1 MSGNRKDRFKTLL
14 RTFPDSAQSLLQHLP
29 EQGGKLSRKTC
40 NKLMRWLDIPMEA
53 LMIRLLPLAKVFS
66 TAPISEFHVGAVALA
81 GKGPDE
87 TAMNLYLGANM
98 EFKHL
103 VLNMALHAEQA
114 AVMNAW
120 HQGADRLNAIA
131 TSEPPCGHCRQFLHE
146 LADPTEVI
154 VLRPAGEG
162 DVYQRNRLSE
172 LLPGAIAPCNLGN
185 DACLMAPPPAIRKLK
200 LARPL
205 DDPVVQAALSAAAAS
220 YAPYTG
226 NLAGSA
232 VQTPNNEIVSGR
244 YMESVAFNPS
254 ISPFHSAILR
264 MNLMMLEEKKCISR
278 VVLVEKPT
286 RVRQKDFAEMLI
298 RAWMPGIEL
307 EYHIAE
313 EEER

>member
-1 MSGNRKDRFKTLL
+1 MRENRKDRFKTRL
-14 RTFPDSAQSLLQHLP
+14 RTFPDTLQSLLQHLP
-29 EQGGKLSRKTC
+29 AQGGKLSRKAC
-40 NKLMRWLDIPMEA
+40 DELMRRMGITMEA

-66 TAPISEFHVGAVALA
+66 TAPVSEFQVGAVALA

-87 TAMNLYLGANM
+87 TAMDLYLGANM

-103 VLNMALHAEQA
+103 VLNLSLHAEQA

-146 LADPTEVI
+146 LADPTELV
-154 VLRPAGEG
+154 VLKPAGEG
-162 DVYQRNRLSE
+162 DAYQRDRLSE
-172 LLPGAIAPCNLGN
+172 LLPGTLAPRNLGN
-185 DACLMAPPPAIRKLK
+185 DACLMTSLSAIRKLK
-200 LARPL
+200 LASHL
-205 DDPVVQAALSAAAAS
+205 DDPVAQAALSAAAAS

-232 VQTPNNEIVSGR
+232 VQTTNHEIVSGR
-244 YMESVAFNPS
+244 YAESVAFNPS

-264 MNLMMLEEKKCISR
+264 MNLMTLEERRCIDR

-286 RVRQKDFAEMLI
+286 RVRQRDFAEMLI
-298 RAWMPGIEL
+298 KSWAPGIEL
-307 EYHIAE
+307 EYHIAKE
-313 EEER
+313 EE